1 MSGKSEKNEPKTVA
15 MHLLDAAGVK
25 YEARS
30 YAWSEEDLSG
40 VHAAEVLGEDPARVF
55 KTLVARGIRTGG
67 RAAAGVFC
75 IPVAESL
82 DLKKCAGLLGEKR
95 VELLPLRELQGVT
108 GYLRGG
114 CSPIGMKRRF
124 PTFIDRTALDYP
136 DGIFVSAGQR
146 GRQLRLAPEDLAA
159 YVGAV
164 FDDLTQK

>member
-82 DLKKCAGLLGEKR
+82 DLKNAPGCWEKSVWSCCPAGIA
-95 VELLPLRELQGVT
+95 
-108 GYLRGG
+108 GG
-114 CSPIGMKRRF
+114 HG
-124 PTFIDRTALDYP
+124 
-136 DGIFVSAGQR
+136 VSAGR
-146 GRQLRLAPEDLAA
+146 MLADRHEAAVPHLYRPGRRWAIPTGFL
-159 YVGAV
+159 
-164 FDDLTQK
+164 